1 MIDSTNDTKWYSYV
15 AIDSTGNYA
24 VSNPIWVSAE
34 GGTPE
39 PGGDSTKPGGQG
51 SMDNGSADKAKSK
64 GSNTGDNTHLLLL
77 ILLMTAAAIGATI
90 MVIHKKRHNG

>member
-1 MIDSTNDTKWYSYV
+1 MVDSTNDTKWYSYV

-39 PGGDSTKPGGQG
+39 PGGDS
-51 SMDNGSADKAKSK
+51 ADKAKSK

-77 ILLMTAAAIGATI
+77 ILLMTAAATGATI